1 MCSRGRPPP
10 PQTNEKQRHHH
21 SCRLAL
27 VGLIGLG
34 AIESNKKAESA
45 RAQNVRYAERCI
57 EVHNT
62 DAIKGTVTDCDR
74 VKTGLLTETQLA
86 SFSPV
91 FEKHKEIKAK
101 KAAEKAA
108 NEKWRAEQKAKQAKL
123 KAERGEWSYSG
134 YTDDATGKYAKT
146 ARLTS
151 KNSMNFGW
159 PYSGIQYGEFE
170 IRNHPRYGVDAML
183 SIDKG
188 QLLCDS
194 YNNTTV
200 LVRFDDR
207 PATRY
212 ACADAADHSSDIV
225 FIRNVAGLEAGMKTA
240 KKMFI
245 TVSVYQEGSRTWEFN
260 VKGYDRSKV

>member
-1 MCSRGRPPP
+1 M
-10 PQTNEKQRHHH
+10 
-21 SCRLAL
+21 
-27 VGLIGLG
+27 VVLIGLG

-45 RAQNVRYAERCI
+45 KATNLRNAEHCI
-57 EVHNT
+57 
-62 DAIKGTVTDCDR
+62 TVNSKPNASPTTACDR
-74 VKTGLLTETQLA
+74 VKPSLLSEEKKAEYSVAFTKHTEM
-86 SFSPV
+86 
-91 FEKHKEIKAK
+91 KAK
-101 KAAEKAA
+101 KAAEQKAA
-108 NEKWRAEQKAKQAKL
+108 NERWRAEQKAKEAKR
-123 KAERGEWSYSG
+123 KAEREARGEWIYSG